1 MKTLRKIF
9 LFFLKWLVIS
19 SRLKKMTA
27 VQHLSLNNSFM
38 NLKGQWNKLNKFQQ
52 GNLIFFARRKLW
64 RNYWGLK
71 KKYLIA
77 NEKGEN

>member
-9 LFFLKWLVIS
+9 LFFLKRLVIS

-27 VQHLSLNNSFM
+27 AQHLSLNNSFM
-38 NLKGQWNKLNKFQQ
+38 NLKGQWDKLTESQQ
-52 GNLIFFARRKLW
+52 WNLIYCFHRKLW
-64 RNYWGLK
+64 RGYWGLK